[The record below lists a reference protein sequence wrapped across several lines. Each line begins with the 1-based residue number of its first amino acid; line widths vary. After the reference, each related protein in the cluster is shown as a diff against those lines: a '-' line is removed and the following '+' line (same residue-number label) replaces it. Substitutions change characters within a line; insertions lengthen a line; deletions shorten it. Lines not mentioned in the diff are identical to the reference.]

1 MQENKIDSN
10 KGTGLTGLA
19 NIGNTCFINSCIQ
32 ILSHTH
38 ELNNFL
44 DKKTYQ
50 RRLNNKY
57 ESALLI
63 EWDNLRKIM
72 WSQNCILSPG
82 KFINTIQKIA
92 RAKNVEIFTGFAQND
107 LPEFLIF
114 LIDCFHTSIQREVTM
129 QIIGEVENDKDKLAS
144 QCFEMIQKMYTKEY
158 SEIWNIFYAVQISQ
172 IVSLNDGVTALST
185 TPEPFFMLNLSI
197 PMNNKSPSLEDCFK
211 HYVKGEIL
219 EGENAWFNES
229 IGQKQAVKKE
239 IKFWSFPSILTI
251 DLKRF
256 NSKNIKNQ
264 ILVSFPLEN
273 LDLSKYVVGYNKSKY
288 VYHLYGI
295 CNHSGGSHG
304 GHYTSFVKIA
314 NGRWY
319 HFNDT
324 EIKEITD
331 LNQLVTPKAY
341 CFFYRIRGQAPL
353 NPHQC

>member
-1 MQENKIDSN
+1 MQQSSVSKH

-38 ELNNFL
+38 ELSDFL

-63 EWDNLRKIM
+63 EWDNLRNLM

-82 KFINTIQKIA
+82 KFISTIQKIA
-92 RAKNVEIFTGFAQND
+92 KIKGIDIFTGFAQND
-107 LPEFLIF
+107 LPEFLLF
-114 LIDCFHTSIQREVTM
+114 LVDCFHVSIQREVTM
-129 QIIGEVENDKDKLAS
+129 QIIGEVENEKDKLAS
-144 QCFEMIQKMYTKEY
+144 QCFEMIQKMYAKEY

-172 IVSLNDGVTALST
+172 IVSLSDESVVLSR

-197 PMNNKSPSLEDCFK
+197 PPNHKSPSLIDCFD
-211 HYVKGEIL
+211 HYVKGEVMD
-219 EGENAWFNES
+219 GDNAWFNEEA
-229 IGQKQAVKKE
+229 GEKQSVKKE
-239 IKFWSFPSILTI
+239 IKFWSFPKILTI

-256 NSKNIKNQ
+256 NSKNVKNQ
-264 ILVSFPLEN
+264 IFVSFPLEG
-273 LDLSKYVVGYNKSKY
+273 LDLSNYVVGYNKSNY
-288 VYHLYGI
+288 VYELYGI
-295 CNHSGGSHG
+295 CNHSGGSLG
-304 GHYTSFVKIA
+304 GHYTSFVKVA
-314 NGRWY
+314 NGKWY

-324 EIKEITD
+324 EIKEVTD

-341 CFFYRIRGQAPL
+341 CFFYRRGG
-353 NPHQC
+353 